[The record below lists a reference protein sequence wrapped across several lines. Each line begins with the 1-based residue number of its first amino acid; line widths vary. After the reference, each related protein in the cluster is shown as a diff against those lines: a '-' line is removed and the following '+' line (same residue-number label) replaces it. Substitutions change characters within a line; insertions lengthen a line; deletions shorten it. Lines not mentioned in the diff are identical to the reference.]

1 MGATVVHAAAAAS
14 KTPIA
19 ARTAALV
26 ARSIGEGAALGGYRA
41 SRAARPNWYTTR
53 RERRG
58 ARVAR
63 VGVATYGHGG
73 LR

>member
-1 MGATVVHAAAAAS
+1 MGGTVAHAAPNAS
-14 KTPIA
+14 SAQLA